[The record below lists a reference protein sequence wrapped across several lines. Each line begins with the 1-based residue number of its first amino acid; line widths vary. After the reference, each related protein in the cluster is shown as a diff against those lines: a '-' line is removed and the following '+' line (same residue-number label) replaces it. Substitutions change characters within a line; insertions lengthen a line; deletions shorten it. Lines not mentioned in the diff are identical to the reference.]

1 MTRDLRQDD
10 EQETEDLLM
19 TNFHDVFRNPQLD
32 RRQLA
37 SLAAAA
43 GVAMFTTPMALRP
56 ARAAGGDLDVFEWAG
71 YDLPEFHQAYMDQH
85 GASPEFAMFGELEE
99 ALQKLRGGFVTDVTH
114 PCTSSIGRWADAG
127 VIQAVDTDRLTHW
140 GDIFPSMR
148 EIRALHYEDTIIGVP
163 ADWGNSSILYRSDL
177 VEPMENSYNLFLD
190 ERYAG
195 KMAFFDSAD
204 AFAQVCGL
212 ILGVHPFTM
221 DEKEIAEAADIMRR
235 IHANLR
241 FYWTDP
247 TQIEQALAAGEI
259 VLSYSWNGSAKNLKS
274 QGLEVA
280 FMDPREGILTWVCA
294 LALGTGNPGNLDL
307 AYDFINAWT
316 SPEAGKNLIEMYGYG
331 HSNTMAFPLVA
342 AEVLNSLG
350 IADPDAM
357 MAKGTFIEEM
367 APDTREA
374 VIRAFDDVKSGI

>member
-1 MTRDLRQDD
+1 MSATITSPGGVDLK
-10 EQETEDLLM
+10 
-19 TNFHDVFRNPQLD
+19 FD
-32 RRQLA
+32 RRRFA
-37 SLAAAA
+37 SLAASA
-43 GVAMFTTPMALRP
+43 GLTTFMLPAALRP
-56 ARAAGGDLDVFEWAG
+56 ARAAGNDLQVFEWSG
-71 YDLPEFHQAYMDQH
+71 YELPEFHQAYLDQH
-85 GASPEFAMFGELEE
+85 GASPEFSMFGELEE
-99 ALQKLRGGFVTDVTH
+99 ALQKLRGGYTTDVTH

-127 VIQAVDTDRLTHW
+127 VIRPVDTSRLEHW
-140 GDIFPSMR
+140 NDIFPSMR
-148 EIRALHYEDTIIGVP
+148 EIKALHYADDIIGVP
-163 ADWGNSSILYRSDL
+163 VDWGNSSILYRSDL

-195 KMAFFDSAD
+195 RMAFFDSAD

-221 DEKEIAEAADIMRR
+221 DENEIAEAADIMRR
-235 IHANLR
+235 IHGNLR

-259 VLSYSWNGSAKNLKS
+259 VLSYSWNGSAKNLKA
-274 QGLEVA
+274 QGLDVS
-280 FMDPREGILTWVCA
+280 FMDPQEGILTWVCC
-294 LALGTGNPGNLDL
+294 LALGNGDPAMQDL

-331 HSNTMAFPLVA
+331 HSNTQAFPLVA
-342 AEVLNSLG
+342 RETLDELG

-374 VIRAFDDVKSGI
+374 VIRIFDDVKSGL

>member
-1 MTRDLRQDD
+1 MSTFSNVSRDW
-10 EQETEDLLM
+10 
-19 TNFHDVFRNPQLD
+19 QLD
-32 RRQLA
+32 RRRFA
-37 SLAAAA
+37 SLAASA
-43 GVAMFTTPMALRP
+43 GVATFMIPAAFRP
-56 ARAAGGDLDVFEWAG
+56 ARAAGSDLNVFEWAG
-71 YDLPEFHQAYMDQH
+71 YDLPEFHEDYITRH
-85 GASPEFAMFGELEE
+85 GGSPEFSMFGELEE
-99 ALQKLRGGFVTDVTH
+99 ALQKLRGGFVADVTH

-127 VIQAVDTDRLTHW
+127 VIKAVDTDRLDHW
-140 GDIFPSMR
+140 NDIFPSMR
-148 EIRALHYEDTIIGVP
+148 EIKALHYDDTIIGVP

-221 DEKEIAEAADIMRR
+221 DEKEIAEAAAIMRR

-259 VLSYSWNGSAKNLKS
+259 VLAYSWNGSAKNLKS

-294 LALGTGNPGNLDL
+294 LALGNGDPGSLDL

-316 SPEAGKNLIEMYGYG
+316 SPSAGKNLIEMYGYG
-331 HSNTMAFPLVA
+331 HSNMKAFPQVA
-342 AEVLNSLG
+342 NEVLESLG
-350 IADPDAM
+350 ISDPDAM

-367 APDTREA
+367 SPQTREA
-374 VIRAFDDVKSGI
+374 VIRVFDDVKAGL